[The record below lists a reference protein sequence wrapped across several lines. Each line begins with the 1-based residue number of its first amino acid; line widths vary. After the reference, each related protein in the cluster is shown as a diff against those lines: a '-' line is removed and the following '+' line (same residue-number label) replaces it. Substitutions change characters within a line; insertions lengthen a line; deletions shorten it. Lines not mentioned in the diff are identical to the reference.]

1 MFKKFS
7 MGGSVAEFSPAKKF
21 SKAAEDVYVKIN
33 FISIY

>member
-21 SKAAEDVYVKIN
+21 SKAADVYEKIN